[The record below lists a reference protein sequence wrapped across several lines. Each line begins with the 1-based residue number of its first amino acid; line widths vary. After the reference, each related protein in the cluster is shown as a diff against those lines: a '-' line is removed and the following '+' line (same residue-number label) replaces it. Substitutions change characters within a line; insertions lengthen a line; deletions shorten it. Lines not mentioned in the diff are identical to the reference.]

1 MYYLK
6 QTFLQILNLKT
17 NNMKKILGLLA
28 IMSISL
34 TSCTTADSSEV
45 ALIVDQIGNDKGVPN
60 VEMASGFIFY
70 FPPTQDVFTYSTSI
84 QHRDWLNSEDA
95 KSAIEITSSEGA
107 AFDIDVLLDTQ
118 LNRPAAAELFKKY
131 RIELEPIID
140 TRIKSL
146 VRKELVR
153 HSTKYTTDSL
163 LQYKSNFENEVT
175 QTLSK
180 VLEKEGFLLSNISI
194 AKLHLP
200 KAYRD
205 AINSKIQVIQQT
217 AKIKSQKEQAQAE
230 AERRIAVAKGNF
242 EAAQYDAKT
251 KEILSQPKMLELYNA
266 ETQRLWAQKGV
277 SPYGNNNV
285 FGSTSGI
292 LLQR

>member
-1 MYYLK
+1 
-6 QTFLQILNLKT
+6 
-17 NNMKKILGLLA
+17 MKKVLVVLA
-28 IMSISL
+28 LVLAMSF

-84 QHRDWLNSEDA
+84 QHRDWLNSEDI

-107 AFDIDVLLDTQ
+107 AFDVDVLVDTQ
-118 LNRPAAAELFKKY
+118 LNRAAAADLFKKY

-180 VLEKEGFLLSNISI
+180 VLEKEGFTLSNISV

-230 AERRIAVAKGNF
+230 AERRVAVAKGNY

-251 KEILSQPKMLELYNA
+251 KEIMSQPKMLELYRA
-266 ETQRLWAQKGV
+266 ETNRIWAQKGK
-277 SPYGNNNV
+277 SPYGSNNV
-285 FGSTSGI
+285 FGETSGI
-292 LLQR
+292 LLNR